1 MTTTAAA
8 ISDKAHASFF
18 PPFPKKNN
26 THTQLSRI
34 AFSRRVDGIY
44 ESTTEAFFF
53 SWFNFMKN
61 YPLRTACSQRLSI
74 TRERERSEWQCT

>member
-18 PPFPKKNN
+18 SPF
-26 THTQLSRI
+26 THTHTHTFLSRRI
-34 AFSRRVDGIY
+34 DGIY
-44 ESTTEAFFF
+44 ENTTEAFFC

-74 TRERERSEWQCT
+74 TRERE